1 MPPKDFELINE
12 LNKIAGCKIN
22 IQKSVRFCLL
32 IVNYL
37 KEKVKKIPF
46 TAASKIIEYLGINL
60 IKKVTDLYSEN
71 YKTLMKKLKLT
82 EINGKTY
89 HAHILE
95 ELILLKCL
103 YSLKQYAD
111 SM

>member
-1 MPPKDFELINE
+1 MNSIKLKGAKLINRNM
-12 LNKIAGCKIN
+12 LHF
-22 IQKSVRFCLL
+22 SLL
-32 IVNYL
+32 IITYL

-46 TAASKIIEYLGINL
+46 TVASKIIKYLGINL
-60 IKKVTDLYSEN
+60 IKKVKDLYSEN

-82 EINGKTY
+82 QINGKTY

-95 ELILLKCL
+95 ELILLKCP
-103 YSLKQYAD
+103 YSLKQYTD

>member
-1 MPPKDFELINE
+1 MNSIKLQGAKLINRN
-12 LNKIAGCKIN
+12 LLH
-22 IQKSVRFCLL
+22 FYLL
-32 IVNYL
+32 IINYL

-46 TAASKIIEYLGINL
+46 TVASKIIKYLGINL
-60 IKKVTDLYSEN
+60 IKKVKDLYSEN

-82 EINGKTY
+82 QIYGKTY

-95 ELILLKCL
+95 ELILLKCP
-103 YSLKQYAD
+103 YSLKQYTD